1 MRGSFVKILTVFR
14 IVHMILLNEIDLVI
28 VRNKDYSKGQSIQNI
43 PFLERRLI
51 HNYLNN

>member
-14 IVHMILLNEIDLVI
+14 IVHMILLNEIA